1 MINYFELH
9 TISFFLA
16 TEIKY
21 LFLSVCF
28 YLVKELNIEIVQYGQ
43 FCALL
48 DQSCGRYFTHQQ
60 KKYLLLM

>member
-9 TISFFLA
+9 TIFFFLA

-28 YLVKELNIEIVQYGQ
+28 YLVKELNIETVQYGQ
-43 FCALL
+43 YCALL
-48 DQSCGRYFTHQQ
+48 YQSGGRYFTHQQ
-60 KKYLLLM
+60 